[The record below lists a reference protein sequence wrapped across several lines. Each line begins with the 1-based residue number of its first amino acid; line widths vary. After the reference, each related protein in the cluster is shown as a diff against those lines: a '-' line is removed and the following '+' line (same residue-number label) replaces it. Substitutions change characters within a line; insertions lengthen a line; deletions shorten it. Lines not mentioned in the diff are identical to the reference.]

1 MKKQVLIITMLTL
14 ILCLCLFHFHV
25 KNAPAQ
31 TETITL
37 SVTPSEY
44 YASRIGEEFSIN
56 ITISNVE
63 EEQHLVGLN
72 FRVSYNDSLLEVID
86 VAEGPFLRQFNQT
99 PTEPYTFFIYYIDP
113 ATSFPNGTIVPPSVV
128 IGLMLMPN
136 GTGQWPGPFPEGEGT
151 LATITFRAIN
161 QSAEPQG
168 PLSCNFHIFDVTI
181 IDDEGNDLSYTVED
195 GYYEIPQLSFEYTYE
210 TLYCVRFTA
219 SVKIKAEWAEWYY
232 WQFGDG
238 TELNTTEQT
247 IIHQFMNLGVYNVTL
262 TVHYAN
268 STEQPTAWRLI
279 GVGYI
284 PEVKIET
291 GSLFFKGET
300 CEFNMLI
307 TYLGIPVNVSE
318 ISAELYFDGALYENL
333 TEKIEAV
340 TTGYY
345 RISYVIPD
353 NAENGTYTLIVRANY
368 HGAFGAGIKSFLISE
383 TFSNMHDAISDLKDY
398 LINNITTEIGIIKG
412 NLSDLTDRL
421 NEVKN
426 DLIQQLNNLT
436 EELNDAEASLGDL
449 SRQLTDNATQAMN
462 NKFDSIEEGQNS
474 ILTTFYLTSAVQ
486 LGLLVIVAAVSIY
499 LARKK

>member
-1 MKKQVLIITMLTL
+1 MKKQVLIITMLAL
-14 ILCLCLFHFHV
+14 ILCLSHFHV

-31 TETITL
+31 TGTITL

-63 EEQHLVGLN
+63 EEQRLVGLN
-72 FRVSYNDSLLEVID
+72 FRVSYNDSLLEVIN

-113 ATSFPNGTIVPPSVV
+113 ASSFPNGTIVPPSVV

-181 IDDEGNDLSYTVED
+181 IDDAGNDLPYTVED

-210 TLYCVRFTA
+210 TPYCVRFTA

-247 IIHQFMNLGVYNVTL
+247 IIHQFMNPGVYNVTL

-279 GVGYI
+279 GVGYV
-284 PEVKIET
+284 EVRIET
-291 GSLFFKGET
+291 GSIFFKGET
-300 CEFNMLI
+300 CEFNIL
-307 TYLGIPVNVSE
+307 TTFVGVPVNVSE
-318 ISAELYFDGALYENL
+318 ISAELYFNGALYENL

-353 NAENGTYTLIVRANY
+353 SAENGTYTLIVKANY
-368 HGAFGAGIKSFLISE
+368 HGAFGADIKSFLISE
-383 TFSNMHDAISDLKDY
+383 TFSDMHDAISDLKDY

-426 DLIQQLNNLT
+426 DLIQELNNLA
-436 EELNDAEASLGDL
+436 EELNDAEASLSDL
-449 SRQLTDNATQAMN
+449 NRQLAANTTQTMN
-462 NKFDSIEEGQNS
+462 NKFDAIEEGQNS
-474 ILTTFYLTSAVQ
+474 ILTTFYLTSAVE

>member
-14 ILCLCLFHFHV
+14 ILCLFHFDV

-31 TETITL
+31 TETITI

-63 EEQHLVGLN
+63 EEQHLVGLD
-72 FRVSYNDSLLEVID
+72 FRISYNDSLLEVIN

-99 PTEPYTFFIYYIDP
+99 PTEPHTFFIYYVDP
-113 ATSFPNGTIVPPSVV
+113 AASFPNGTIVPPSIV
-128 IGLMLMPN
+128 IGLLLMPN

-168 PLSCNFHIFDVTI
+168 PLSCTFHLFDVTV
-181 IDDEGNDLSYTVED
+181 IDDAGNDLPYTVED
-195 GYYEIPQLSFEYTYE
+195 GYYEIPQLSFEYAYE
-210 TLYCVRFTA
+210 TLYHVRFTA
-219 SVKIKAEWAEWYY
+219 SVKINAEWAEWYY

-238 TELNTTEQT
+238 TGLNTTEQT
-247 IIHQFMNLGVYNVTL
+247 VIHQFMNPGVYNVTL

-279 GVGYI
+279 GVGYV
-284 PEVKIET
+284 PEVRIET
-291 GSLFFKGET
+291 GSLFFRGET
-300 CEFNMLI
+300 CEFSVLTTFM
-307 TYLGIPVNVSE
+307 GVPVNVSE

-368 HGAFGAGIKSFLISE
+368 HGAFGADIKSFLISDAL
-383 TFSNMHDAISDLKDY
+383 SNMYDIISDIYDVIGDLNDY
-398 LINNITTEIGIIKG
+398 LMNNITTEIGIIEG
-412 NLSDLTDRL
+412 NLSDLAGKLD
-421 NEVKN
+421 EVEN
-426 DLIQQLNNLT
+426 DLTQ
-436 EELNDAEASLGDL
+436 ELDAVEASLSDL
-449 SRQLTDNATQAMN
+449 NRQLTDNATQAMN
-462 NKFDSIEEGQNS
+462 KKFDAIEEGQNS